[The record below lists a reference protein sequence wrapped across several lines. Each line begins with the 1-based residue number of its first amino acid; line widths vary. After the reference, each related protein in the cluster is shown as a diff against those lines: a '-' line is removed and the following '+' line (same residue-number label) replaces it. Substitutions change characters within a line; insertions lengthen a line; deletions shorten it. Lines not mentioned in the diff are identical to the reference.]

1 MFQNVIL
8 SSSNKSLEILSY
20 KEKGLW
26 TMDGATGNVPLKVS
40 VTTEKQLSLVRN
52 PSSDSLIN

>member
-20 KEKGLW
+20 KEKGLR
-26 TMDGATGNVPLKVS
+26 TMDGAPGNVPLNVS
-40 VTTEKQLSLVRN
+40 VTSEKHLSLVRT
-52 PSSDSLIN
+52 PSSS